1 MSARTRITA
10 LGVALAAVALLAVPE
25 SLADERWI
33 VEPGPEAKDAQKLG
47 ASEVARAQ
55 KLAKAKQYGDAVAVL
70 EPLSRTLPAAVH
82 DCNLALAYL
91 RAGALTR
98 AKLVWDLSG
107 LRNGKRPTWCTGDV
121 STQLSTALR
130 AAGYVPTTVD
140 VVPTDAVL
148 EVGGVAM
155 RGMRTVWLPPG
166 QASITASAP
175 DRVTQ
180 TVQAAIAA
188 PSTRV
193 AITLEAP
200 APAVVE
206 PDAGVPVTTS
216 SAPADAAVPVVEAPP
231 ADAAPIAPTR
241 EGPPPL
247 LVVNGRPVAYRYIA
261 LTTAVAGWLGAGLFG
276 VLTVRARDDAN
287 SVYATDPAFAAKKD
301 AYTAYRWMTVGSV
314 GLGVVATAI
323 TLYLFATTDEPPP
336 QSGVSLDLG
345 GGTGESV
352 GITYSGSFGGRW

>member
-1 MSARTRITA
+1 MTA
-10 LGVALAAVALLAVPE
+10 IGVALAAVALLAIPE
-25 SLADERWI
+25 GTADERWI
-33 VEPGPEAKDAQKLG
+33 LEPGPEATDAQELG
-47 ASEVARAQ
+47 AAEVARAQ
-55 KLAKAKQYGDAVAVL
+55 KLAKAKQYAEAAAVL
-70 EPLSRTLPAAVH
+70 EALSKKLPAAVH

-107 LRNGKRPTWCTGDV
+107 LRNGKRPAWCTGDV

-130 AAGYVPTTVD
+130 AAGFVPTTID
-140 VVPTDAVL
+140 VVPPDAVL

-175 DRVTQ
+175 DKVTQ
-180 TVQAAIAA
+180 TLQAAVVA

-206 PDAGVPVTTS
+206 PDAGVPVVS
-216 SAPADAAVPVVEAPP
+216 PPSDAAVPPVEAAPV
-231 ADAAPIAPTR
+231 DAARTAPER

-247 LVVNGRPVAYRYIA
+247 LVVNGTPIGYRYIA
-261 LTTAVAGWLGAGLFG
+261 LTTAVAGWLSAGVFG
-276 VLTVRARDDAN
+276 VLALRARDSAN
-287 SVYATDPAFAAKKD
+287 AVYATDPDFEARRHE
-301 AYTAYRWMTVGSV
+301 YTTYRWAAVGSV
-314 GLGVVATAI
+314 GLGVLATAV
-323 TLYLFATTDEPPP
+323 TVYLFATRDEPPP
-336 QSGVSLDLG
+336 PSGVSLDLG
-345 GGTGESV
+345 GMGNDSV